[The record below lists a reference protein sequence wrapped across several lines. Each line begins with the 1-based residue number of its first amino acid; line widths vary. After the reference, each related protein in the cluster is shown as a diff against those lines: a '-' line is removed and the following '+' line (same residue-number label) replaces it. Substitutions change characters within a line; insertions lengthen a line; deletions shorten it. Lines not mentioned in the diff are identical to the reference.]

1 MTSGVVCVSGIYRL
15 INLLPAF
22 ANFIQVTY
30 YMPYYFLSPLLTNQ
44 SEALKIM
51 KLVSLQR
58 RFLAEMPIKSLV
70 LTNKKR
76 KMFAK
81 RDCLG

>member
-1 MTSGVVCVSGIYRL
+1 MTHGVVCVSGIYRL

-30 YMPYYFLSPLLTNQ
+30 YMTYYFLSPLLTNQ

-58 RFLAEMPIKSLV
+58 GFLAKMPIESLV
-70 LTNKKR
+70 LANKKGR
-76 KMFAK
+76 
-81 RDCLG
+81 CLRNVIA

>member
-1 MTSGVVCVSGIYRL
+1 MTHGVVCVSGIYRL

-51 KLVSLQR
+51 KLVSLQCG
-58 RFLAEMPIKSLV
+58 FLAKMPIESSV
-70 LTNKKR
+70 LANKKGR
-76 KMFAK
+76 
-81 RDCLG
+81 CLRNVIV